1 MKKKRNAGNIQLLSR
16 KNVCVLNCW
25 REGAD
30 DKEVDH
36 YNRNKVAKGGN
47 KEKRS
52 ELSKCSTLKY
62 NK

>member
-30 DKEVDH
+30 GKEVNH
-36 YNRNKVAKGGN
+36 YNQNKVVKGGN
-47 KEKRS
+47 KEK
-52 ELSKCSTLKY
+52 
-62 NK
+62 

>member
-30 DKEVDH
+30 GKEVNH
-36 YNRNKVAKGGN
+36 YNQNKVVKGG
-47 KEKRS
+47 KQGEVIRI
-52 ELSKCSTLKY
+52 
-62 NK
+62 